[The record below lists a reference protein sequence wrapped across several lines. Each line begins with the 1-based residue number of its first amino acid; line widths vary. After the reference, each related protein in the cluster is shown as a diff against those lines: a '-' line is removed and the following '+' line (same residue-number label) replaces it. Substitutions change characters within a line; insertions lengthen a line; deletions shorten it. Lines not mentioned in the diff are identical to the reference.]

1 MTTSVEAI
9 VARDMILLISEL
21 DESLSYDQK
30 ETLARAAR
38 NSEYLWMG
46 TVDGIPLCF
55 FGLIPPTLMSDIAYL
70 WLYTTPAL
78 HEHIFTFIRRSQLI
92 VEHMLTLY
100 PQIVGHGR
108 KGDEKSLA
116 WLRWIGAEFHQ
127 PQGEFIPFEIK
138 SRAA

>member
-1 MTTSVEAI
+1 MTATVEAI
-9 VARDMILLISEL
+9 KARDMILLISEL

-46 TVDGIPLCF
+46 TVDEIPICF

-70 WLYTTPAL
+70 WLYTTPA
-78 HEHIFTFIRRSQLI
+78 FTDHVFVFVRRSQIL
-92 VEHMLTLY
+92 VQHMLTLY
-100 PQIVGHGR
+100 PNIVGHGK
-108 KGDEKSLA
+108 KGDSRSLA
-116 WLRWIGAEFHQ
+116 WLRWIGAEFQ
-127 PQGEFIPFEIK
+127 DPVGDFVPFEIK